1 MLWLHLQ
8 DGLYWPQAPASASLH
23 CHFQSMEPWD
33 GPETQGKQRLQ
44 KHSPKVLKS
53 LKSLWMKHGCFAPDL
68 HAYVCGAACGCQVES
83 PVVSKHHRPN
93 WQQQSLF
100 VKDVYNTL
108 GWCLFDCFFGGRG
121 TAGWTKPLHSVTHIF
136 MHIHKVPVH
145 SITHPCSPA
154 ATIVTDNK

>member
-100 VKDVYNTL
+100 AKDVYNTL
-108 GWCLFDCFFGGRG
+108 GWCLIVFLGVGEQLDGQSLYIQLRTYACTYKGPCPQHHS
-121 TAGWTKPLHSVTHIF
+121 PLFSSCHNCHRQ
-136 MHIHKVPVH
+136 
-145 SITHPCSPA
+145 
-154 ATIVTDNK
+154 